1 MAGALMADDR
11 YWNKPTQTAP
21 REVLDALHLERIR
34 HLITWAYRNSPL
46 YRRLYDD
53 AGIEPDDIKTWDD
66 FHHRLP
72 FTDKPDFLADQDTN
86 PAGYGGL
93 ALPLEELQM
102 HFHTTGT
109 TGRFLN
115 EGFTQYEMQKSATQ
129 YCYSFWDH
137 GVRPGDSVYFCFNFG
152 MWIGLWSIYWGARN
166 MNLRVLAGGGA
177 TSSQRVAQILEHR
190 PKMVVGT
197 PTYLL
202 HLADVARHEGLDV
215 REAGVE
221 IVAGGGEPSLSVP
234 VTRQKLMDEWGATQ
248 VIDGYGI
255 GETMH
260 VALNCREWAGG
271 VHTCE
276 DVVHTYSADPETGE
290 PLLDSGQVG
299 ENIVTSYTHFSQ
311 PFIKYRTHDLVQR
324 DLHPDHSCGW
334 TWAHL
339 PGVVLGRS
347 DYMVTIRGTNV
358 YPTAVENLIGAVEGL
373 SSYYELHISRPTSFD
388 ELLVRVEATSSDAD
402 RADLAQRLDDHLRRN
417 LGVRLGVDVVE
428 PEALPR
434 YELKSKR
441 IFDTRSTS

>member
-1 MAGALMADDR
+1 
-11 YWNKPTQTAP
+11 
-21 REVLDALHLERIR
+21 
-34 HLITWAYRNSPL
+34 
-46 YRRLYDD
+46 
-53 AGIEPDDIKTWDD
+53 
-66 FHHRLP
+66 
-72 FTDKPDFLADQDTN
+72 
-86 PAGYGGL
+86 
-93 ALPLEELQM
+93 
-102 HFHTTGT
+102 
-109 TGRFLN
+109 
-115 EGFTQYEMQKSATQ
+115 
-129 YCYSFWDH
+129 
-137 GVRPGDSVYFCFNFG
+137 
-152 MWIGLWSIYWGARN
+152 
-166 MNLRVLAGGGA
+166 MNLRVLAGGGGA

-202 HLADVARHEGLDV
+202 HLADAARDQGLDV

-221 IVAGGGEPSLSVP
+221 IVAGGGEPGLSVP

-260 VALNCREWAGG
+260 VGVQLPRVGG
-271 VHTCE
+271 WRAHLRRRRA
-276 DVVHTYSADPETGE
+276 HGQRPSADRRRP
-290 PLLDSGQVG
+290 LDSGQVG

-324 DLHPDHSCGW
+324 DLHPDHGCGW

-358 YPTAVENLIGAVEGL
+358 YPTAAETLIGAVEGL
-373 SSYYELHISRPTSFD
+373 SSYDALPHQPSHVLRRVARQGRSDVLGCRP
-388 ELLVRVEATSSDAD
+388 R
-402 RADLAQRLDDHLRRN
+402 RPGAQRLDDHLRRN

-428 PEALPR
+428 PDVLPR